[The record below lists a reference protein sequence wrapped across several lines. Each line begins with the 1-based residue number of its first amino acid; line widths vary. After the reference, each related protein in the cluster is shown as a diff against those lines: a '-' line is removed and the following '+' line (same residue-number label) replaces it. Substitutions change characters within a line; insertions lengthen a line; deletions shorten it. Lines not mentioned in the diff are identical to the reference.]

1 MKFDFKI
8 FQESKNKYL
17 IIHCLTILI
26 TTASIFIFNL
36 FYFQIEQIAIIF
48 SKSFFG
54 VLFVNLILIILIFRI
69 LFYCFL
75 FYNYLKYKF
84 ILVKS
89 DELLPNCSIIIPAF
103 NEGKF
108 VYDTLLSIS
117 QSNYPFNKLEVIVID
132 DGSTDN
138 TYNWIEKADNT
149 INKLFDLKI
158 IRFYENRGKKEALI
172 EGFSLANGEIFVT
185 IDSDSVIEKDSLRN
199 LVAPFIFDEKCG
211 VVAGNVKV
219 YNLQNTIFPK
229 MLNVSFAFNFGF
241 IRAAQSNMNSVL
253 CSPGAFSAFRS
264 SVVKLCLESWL
275 NQEFL
280 GVKTKIGEDRALTN
294 LIIKS
299 GYKSLFQ
306 KNALVYTK
314 VPTMYK
320 TLKNMLIRWERGDI
334 RENIIMTK
342 FIFKNFRNF
351 NLFHIR
357 IISLNQLISNFLAI
371 PLFLIMIIMCFY
383 YPRLFISSSILST
396 CIISIGP
403 ALYYAYN
410 VDIKKSFWIFS
421 YNIFYAFFLFWIIP
435 YSILTLKKGN
445 WLTR

>member
-1 MKFDFKI
+1 MKFHFKI

-26 TTASIFIFNL
+26 ITASIFIFNL
-36 FYFQIEQIAIIF
+36 FYFQIDEIAIIF

-54 VLFVNLILIILIFRI
+54 VLFVNLIIITLIFRI
-69 LFYCFL
+69 LFYSFL
-75 FYNYLKYKF
+75 FFKYLNYKF
-84 ILVKS
+84 ILVKN
-89 DELLPNCSIIIPAF
+89 DNLLPKCSIIIPAF

-117 QSNYPFNKLEVIVID
+117 QSNYPLNKLEVIIID

-138 TYNWIEKADNT
+138 TYNWIEQAKNT
-149 INKLFDLKI
+149 IDKLFDFKI
-158 IRFYENRGKKEALI
+158 IKFNKNKGKKEALI
-172 EGFSLANGEIFVT
+172 EGFGLAIGEIFVT

-199 LVAPFIFDEKCG
+199 LVAPFIFDEMCG

-219 YNLQNTIFPK
+219 YNIQNTIFPK

-253 CSPGAFSAFRS
+253 CSPGALSAYKA
-264 SVVKLCLESWL
+264 SVVKLCLESWQ
-275 NQEFL
+275 NQTFL

-294 LIIKS
+294 LILEL

-306 KNALVYTK
+306 KNAVVYTK
-314 VPTMYK
+314 VPTSYN

-334 RENIIMTK
+334 RENLNMLK
-342 FIFKNFRNF
+342 YVFKNFREY

-357 IISLNQLISNFLAI
+357 LLTLNQIISNFLAI
-371 PLFLIMIIMCFY
+371 PLFILMIIICFY

-396 CIISIGP
+396 FIISIGP
-403 ALYYAYN
+403 ALYYALN
-410 VDIKKSFWIFS
+410 VNTKKSFLIFS